1 MTCTLY
7 AWTNMHFFTYPCL
20 AAASAAGINV
30 NHVIV
35 PADSEMAADA
45 AFKAKKGTGSF
56 PMLETEDGK
65 IIFESVAIC
74 NYFCAQGNLM
84 GANAF
89 ANAQVHQ
96 WNSFATGLDAHLR
109 AVVYSVFGFTANHA
123 KWEEKVPQI
132 GAAMRLMNTH
142 LNGK

>member
-1 MTCTLY
+1 
-7 AWTNMHFFTYPCL
+7 
-20 AAASAAGINV
+20 
-30 NHVIV
+30 
-35 PADSEMAADA
+35 
-45 AFKAKKGTGSF
+45 
-56 PMLETEDGK
+56 
-65 IIFESVAIC
+65 
-74 NYFCAQGNLM
+74 M

-109 AVVYSVFGFTANHA
+109 GVVYNVFGFAANTA

-132 GAAMRLMNTH
+132 GAALRLMNTH